1 MVCTSTYN
9 NKFCLHSEP
18 TDWITYS
25 CRTIKELIEC
35 PLYEEFKI
43 FREFFKWKISKMTV
57 KIRFHI
63 KETFFETDHEAV
75 SPAVRCRD
83 MKQIRRNHTMF
94 KKNIQ

>member
-1 MVCTSTYN
+1 
-9 NKFCLHSEP
+9 
-18 TDWITYS
+18 
-25 CRTIKELIEC
+25 
-35 PLYEEFKI
+35 
-43 FREFFKWKISKMTV
+43 MTV